1 MNWLKYLLI
10 ALGLLFAG
18 MILFSVIGL
27 ITTVVYYL
35 LIIGVLGGAAYFGYK
50 LLKKE
55 TSFELE
61 AKNPLAEIEMD
72 NAKSVKQLEEYKRK
86 YLK

>member
-1 MNWLKYLLI
+1 MNWLKYILI
-10 ALGLLFAG
+10 TLGLLFAG

-27 ITTVVYYL
+27 ISTVVYYL
-35 LIIGVLGGAAYFGYK
+35 LIIGVLGGAAFIGYK

-55 TSFELE
+55 TVLELE
-61 AKNPLAEIEMD
+61 NKDPIAKIELD
-72 NAKSVKQLEEYKRK
+72 NAKTVKQLEEYKRK

>member
-1 MNWLKYLLI
+1 MNWLKYILI

-27 ITTVVYYL
+27 ISTVIYYL
-35 LIIGVLGGAAYFGYK
+35 LIAGALGGAAYVGYK

-55 TSFELE
+55 AALELE
-61 AKNPLAEIEMD
+61 NKNPAAKIEID
-72 NAKSVKQLEEYKRK
+72 NAKTVKQLEEYKRK

>member
-1 MNWLKYLLI
+1 MNWLKYILI

-18 MILFSVIGL
+18 MILFSLIGL
-27 ITTVVYYL
+27 ISTVVYYL
-35 LIIGVLGGAAYFGYK
+35 LIIGVLGGAAYVGYK

-55 TSFELE
+55 TALELE
-61 AKNPLAEIEMD
+61 NKNPIAKIEMD
-72 NAKSVKQLEEYKRK
+72 NAKTVKQLEEYKRK

>member
-1 MNWLKYLLI
+1 MNWLKYILI

-27 ITTVVYYL
+27 ISTVVYYL
-35 LIIGVLGGAAYFGYK
+35 LIVGIVGGAAYFGYK

-55 TSFELE
+55 SALELE
-61 AKNPLAEIEMD
+61 NKNPIAKIEMD
-72 NAKSVKQLEEYKRK
+72 NIKTAKQLEEYKRK

>member
-1 MNWLKYLLI
+1 MNWLKYILI

-27 ITTVVYYL
+27 ISTVVYYL
-35 LIIGVLGGAAYFGYK
+35 LIISVLGGAAYVGYK

-55 TSFELE
+55 TALELE
-61 AKNPLAEIEMD
+61 NKDPIAKIEMD
-72 NAKSVKQLEEYKRK
+72 NAKTVRQLEEYKRK